1 MTTSAGW
8 SQAGGIAGW
17 VAHWAKV
24 TPKNECLVFEGAS
37 LNWTEF
43 DALVDRF
50 AGALADR
57 GVGRAD
63 RVGCLM
69 HNRPEYLVAFW
80 ATLRLGAVF
89 VPYNVRLVAREL
101 AFVVGDSTP
110 KIVLTDADF
119 TDVWASVR
127 EAGSLPCLLVDVDAD
142 GLAQSDASASAAS
155 PIATPVPMLDLAAP
169 AAILY
174 TSGTTGRPKGVVLT
188 HGNLL
193 FQTLSWILEF
203 GLTGRDRHLNFLPL
217 CFTGGLL
224 SATLCIVHTGAVYV
238 LERTFDAAR
247 AVGLIEQQ
255 RITWLTSTPHLIDRM
270 LRDSVAKHTDF
281 STLGTIE
288 SGGSA
293 VPPAL
298 VELAATFG
306 IELVQGYGLTEGSGA
321 VVTNLK
327 SADITRKIGSCG
339 RASAYFE
346 IRIVDEA
353 GRDVAPN
360 ERGELLVRGPA
371 VMEGYW
377 NAPEATAEALR
388 DGWLHTGDLAVRD
401 EEGYVT
407 LRGRMKDK
415 IITGG
420 LNVDPVEVENVIG
433 DFKEVAMVSVV
444 GIPDERWGEMVCAF
458 VVLQPGAELAA
469 GELIDRC
476 RPLMADY
483 RIPKRVVYVDA
494 LPRTTS
500 GKVMRHALR
509 ALWEEG
515 VR

>member
-1 MTTSAGW
+1 MTTLTDWA
-8 SQAGGIAGW
+8 QAGGTAGW
-17 VAHWAKV
+17 VAHWAEV
-24 TPKNECLVFEGAS
+24 TPDNECLVFEDVS
-37 LNWTEF
+37 LTWAEF
-43 DALVDRF
+43 DALVNRF
-50 AGALADR
+50 AGALVVR
-57 GVGRAD
+57 GVGQGD

-69 HNRPEYLVAFW
+69 HNRPEYLIAFW

-101 AFVVGDSTP
+101 AFVVKDSTP
-110 KIVLTDADF
+110 RLVLTDGDF
-119 TDVWASVR
+119 GAVWAGVR
-127 EAGSLPCLLVDVDAD
+127 ELGDMQCLLVDVDAD
-142 GLAQSDASASAAS
+142 GIASGDGAARNAPFAGPAPLLGSA
-155 PIATPVPMLDLAAP
+155 DP
-169 AAILY
+169 AVILY

-188 HGNLL
+188 HGNFL

-247 AVGLIEQQ
+247 AVSLIERQ
-255 RITWLTSTPHLIDRM
+255 RITWLTSTPHLIERM
-270 LRDSVAKHTDF
+270 LREPAARNTDF
-281 STLGTIE
+281 STLGMIE
-288 SGGSA
+288 SGGA
-293 VPPAL
+293 PVPPSL
-298 VELAATFG
+298 VELASTFG
-306 IELVQGYGLTEGSGA
+306 IELVQGYGLTEGAGA

-327 SADITRKIGSCG
+327 PADITRKLGSCG

-346 IRIVDEA
+346 VKVVDET
-353 GRDVAPN
+353 GREVAAD
-360 ERGELLVRGPA
+360 ESGELLVRGPA
-371 VMEGYW
+371 VMQGYW

-388 DGWLHTGDLAVRD
+388 DGWLHTGDIAVRD
-401 EEGYVT
+401 REGYVT

-420 LNVDPVEVENVIG
+420 LNVDPVAVETVISE
-433 DFKEVAMVSVV
+433 FAEVAMVSVV
-444 GIPDERWGEMVCAF
+444 GVPDERWGEMVCAF
-458 VVLQPGAELAA
+458 VVLEQGARLAE
-469 GELIDRC
+469 GELIARC

-483 RIPKRVVYVDA
+483 RIPKRVVFVDD

-509 ALWEEG
+509 AMWEGG